1 MRDEKRKELAMLEE
15 AYKKVNEN
23 FGPAALTA
31 SVPGVSELPLMVG
44 EQPEEDEG
52 CGSIQPDIETV
63 AAQAIAAITELAAA
77 AGANISVTVDIGE
90 QEVEEVEVIDQFNTG
105 YEDAGST

>member
-1 MRDEKRKELAMLEE
+1 MRDKKRKQLAMLEE
-15 AYKKVNEN
+15 AYSKVNEN
-23 FGPAALTA
+23 FGSAALTA

-44 EQPEEDEG
+44 EEPEAEEG
-52 CGSIQPDIETV
+52 CGSIQPDIETI

-105 YEDAGST
+105 YEDVGST